1 MQLPSSLVSVEWL
14 HENIDQPQLV
24 ILDASWHMP
33 AENRNGHEE
42 FLDKRIAGARFFDFD
57 GRVCDQDSSLPH
69 MLPSADLFTTE
80 ARRLGINQDSLIV
93 VYDSFGIRSSARVWW
108 MFRAMGH
115 QDVAVLDGG
124 LPAWLEAGH
133 ACNSGELELA
143 ESGDFVA
150 DLQPELVKDKL
161 QVQASIHSSRATVV
175 DARSQGR
182 FEATAPE
189 PRPELRGGHI
199 PGSSCLP
206 FELLV
211 GDGHMIAQS
220 KLELLFDE
228 RVEGDQQMIFSCGS
242 GVTAAILALGA
253 ELIGRTDYAV
263 YDGSWSEW
271 GLPELELPID
281 P

>member
-1 MQLPSSLVSVEWL
+1 MSLPSSLVSVEWL
-14 HENIDQPQLV
+14 DENLEESRLI

-33 AENRNGHEE
+33 AE
-42 FLDKRIAGARFFDFD
+42 KRDGYAEYQQQHITGARFFDFD
-57 GRVCDQDSSLPH
+57 GRVCDQSSNLPH
-69 MLPSADLFTTE
+69 MLPDAELFTKE
-80 ARRLGINQDSLIV
+80 AQSLGINKDSLIV
-93 VYDSFGIRSSARVWW
+93 IYDSFGIRSSARAWW

-133 ACNSGELELA
+133 QVTSAKMMLNEA
-143 ESGDFVA
+143 GDFVA
-150 DLQPELVKDKL
+150 EYQPELVKDRL
-161 QVQASIHSSRATVV
+161 QVEDSIQSPHIKVV

-182 FEATAPE
+182 FDGTAPE

-206 FELLV
+206 FEMLV
-211 GDGHMIAQS
+211 GDGHMIS
-220 KLELLFDE
+220 STELEALFDE
-228 RVEGDQQMIFSCGS
+228 RVDGDQAMIFSCGS

-253 ELIGRTDYAV
+253 DLIGRTNYAV

>member
-1 MQLPSSLVSVEWL
+1 MHLPGSLVSVEWL
-14 HENIDQPQLV
+14 HENIEQPGLI

-33 AENRNGHEE
+33 AEKRDGYAE
-42 FLDKRIAGARFFDFD
+42 FKQQRISTARFFDFD
-57 GRVCDQDSSLPH
+57 GRVCDKESSLPH
-69 MLPSADLFTTE
+69 MLPSAELFTEE
-80 ARRLGINQDSLIV
+80 ARRLGINEDSLIV

-124 LPAWLEAGH
+124 LPAWQAAGH
-133 ACNSGELELA
+133 ECVSSELELS
-143 ESGDFVA
+143 EPGDFVA
-150 DLQPELVKDKL
+150 DFQEELVKDKL
-161 QVQASIHSSRATVV
+161 QVQDSIQSSSIKVV

-182 FEATAPE
+182 FDGTAPE
-189 PRPELRGGHI
+189 PRPELRGGHV

-206 FELLV
+206 FEMLV
-211 GDGHMIAQS
+211 GDGHMIS
-220 KLELLFDE
+220 SSELELLFDE

-253 ELIGRTDYAV
+253 ELIGRTNYAV

-271 GLPELELPID
+271 GLPELDLPID